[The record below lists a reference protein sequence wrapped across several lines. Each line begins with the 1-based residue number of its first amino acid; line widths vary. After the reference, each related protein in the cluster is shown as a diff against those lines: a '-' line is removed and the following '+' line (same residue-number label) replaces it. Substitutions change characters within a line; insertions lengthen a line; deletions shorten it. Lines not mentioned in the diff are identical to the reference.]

1 MTRKILRKII
11 QQLLV
16 MCYMLKMNIYPNYMS
31 KQNSNHEKQ
40 IIILIIPDGEG

>member
-16 MCYMLKMNIYPNYMS
+16 MCYMLKMNIYPGYMS

>member
-1 MTRKILRKII
+1 MTRKILRKMI

-16 MCYMLKMNIYPNYMS
+16 MCYMLKMNIYPGYMS